1 MVPQYLMPEH
11 GEPDLSIL
19 CRDGVVLAHKAVL
32 AKALTTFAGA
42 FFPNG
47 TPLPQGPDSIGANGN
62 VLAAQHFLCELY
74 GHEIKVIFTLPFVCS
89 FSRFFLKL
97 LFKLATN

>member
-11 GEPDLSIL
+11 GEPDLTIL

-47 TPLPQGPDSIGANGN
+47 TPNSEGPDSIGNGVATRVN
-62 VLAAQHFLCELY
+62 NHLFC
-74 GHEIKVIFTLPFVCS
+74 
-89 FSRFFLKL
+89 LK
-97 LFKLATN
+97 